1 VACGNCRESQ
11 CLLSLVRSEEGRC
24 VQVMPGTQFS
34 AAAADWGQVL
44 DVNTGAFFGGF
55 MQSLDSEC
63 AADKYK

>member
-1 VACGNCRESQ
+1 
-11 CLLSLVRSEEGRC
+11 
-24 VQVMPGTQFS
+24 MPGTQFS

-63 AADKYK
+63 AADK